1 MSETGTAPFTI
12 FLVRHANAAW
22 PQPGMRDFDRKLDE
36 RGRAEAHTVADR
48 MAARSFQPDHVICSP
63 AARCVETLDILKD
76 RFDRDPGIRFEER
89 LYTDGSDTYLEL
101 IAAHAANAPASVMI
115 IGHNPMM
122 EETSH
127 ALLANTGESL
137 ETILGYDFPTAGL
150 LALESLSEDRP
161 AIAGHGRFIELLS
174 PRER

>member
-1 MSETGTAPFTI
+1 MSEPVTAPFSI
-12 FLVRHANAAW
+12 YLVRHANAAW
-22 PQPGMRDFDRKLDE
+22 PQPGARDFDRKLDE

-63 AARCVETLDILKD
+63 AARCVETLNILRD
-76 RFDRDPGIRFEER
+76 RFDRDPCISFEER

-101 IAAHAANAPASVMI
+101 ITAHAEKAPASLMI

-127 ALLANTGESL
+127 ALLEHAGQPF

-150 LALESLSEDRP
+150 LALESLSSERP
-161 AIAGHGRFIELLS
+161 ATEGHGRFIELLS